1 MRKEEKEIQARDLL
15 IKVWETLFKQCGRY
29 VKYIV
34 KARRDNKKKKK
45 HLYSYS
51 VTVNECRC
59 RRCADILYDKKAAQ
73 RHIKIL
79 TLSLKDIQ

>member
-1 MRKEEKEIQARDLL
+1 VYMRKEEKEIQARDLL

-45 HLYSYS
+45 TS
-51 VTVNECRC
+51 
-59 RRCADILYDKKAAQ
+59 IL
-73 RHIKIL
+73 L
-79 TLSLKDIQ
+79 FCNC